1 MNRKRIM
8 AIAVTVCMLTGL
20 TGCAG
25 SASAPDAPAAETSA
39 EEAPAEEVPA
49 AEEENAADEKT
60 AEGEDAVTDQT
71 VKGENATVGPA
82 GGEGISAVLAEY
94 PEAISDMSAEEFAE
108 SDAHWQ
114 WWDDYR
120 TKLEASEELQDGMD
134 GFYADILPELLAAED
149 QENRVC
155 SPLNIY
161 IALAMLAEVTDG
173 ESRRQVLD
181 ALQVKDLEELRE
193 RTSALWE
200 ANYVDIPSLKTIL
213 ADSLWLRDNT
223 AYNEETLQT
232 LAERYYASAFHG
244 PMGSEEMNRALR
256 EWTDENTG
264 GLLKDFTKDLEM
276 SPETVMALVSTIYYK
291 AAWYD
296 NFNEKATKKK
306 TFHGAAGDT
315 TVDMMHIG
323 DTMTVYFGEHF
334 TAVSKGL
341 LDSGSMFFFLPDEG
355 TDAAALAA
363 DPEVLRLIRGEWIGK
378 EGVYTVK
385 LSVPRFR
392 VQAKTDLIA
401 TLEHLGIRDIL
412 NSKTA
417 DFSPLSDAVEEVFLS
432 SAQHAAMVET
442 DENGVTGAAYTILI
456 AAESAAL
463 EEPEPYDF
471 ILDRPFF
478 FAVTSR
484 DDSILFG
491 GVVQNIE
498 Q

>member
-1 MNRKRIM
+1 MNRKRIL

-25 SASAPDAPAAETSA
+25 SAAAPGAPAEETPAEATPAEATPAEKAPAETTPA
-39 EEAPAEEVPA
+39 EEAPAEATPA
-49 AEEENAADEKT
+49 
-60 AEGEDAVTDQT
+60 
-71 VKGENATVGPA
+71 KGIT
-82 GGEGISAVLAEY
+82 AVLAEY
-94 PEAISDMSAEEFAE
+94 PEAISDMSPEEFAE
-108 SDAHWQ
+108 SDVHWQ
-114 WWDDYR
+114 WWDGYR
-120 TKLEASEELQDGMD
+120 AKLEASEELQDGMD
-134 GFYADILPELLAAED
+134 GFYAEILPQLLAAGD

-264 GLLKDFTKDLEM
+264 GLLKDFTKDLEL

-296 NFNEKATKKK
+296 TFNEKVTKKE

-363 DPEVLRLIRGEWIGK
+363 DPEVLRLIRGEWNGK
-378 EGVYTVK
+378 EDVYMVN

-392 VQAKTDLIA
+392 VQAKTDLIG

-412 NSKTA
+412 DSSTA
-417 DFSPLSDAVEEVFLS
+417 DFSPLTDDVEELFLS
-432 SAQHAAMVET
+432 SAQHTAMVET
-442 DENGVTGAAYTILI
+442 DENGVTGAAYTILML
-456 AAESAAL
+456 AEGAAL

-484 DDSILFG
+484 DESILFG
-491 GVVQNIE
+491 GIVQNIE
-498 Q
+498 H